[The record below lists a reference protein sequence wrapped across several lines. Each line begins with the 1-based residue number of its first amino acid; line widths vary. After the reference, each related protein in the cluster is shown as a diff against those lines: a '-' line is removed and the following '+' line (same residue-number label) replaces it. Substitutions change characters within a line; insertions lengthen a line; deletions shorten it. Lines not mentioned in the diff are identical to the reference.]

1 MLNNLFEKRAVSF
14 QTVWGAGDDLADL
27 NQSGTIVNSETT
39 FKITAVW
46 SAVSL
51 ISDTISTLPLDAFI
65 RRDGARYPFRPRP
78 AWVTKPDLDQQPS
91 AFWQSVIVSL
101 LIDGNAFI
109 RIFRS
114 GGQVVNLVPLNPHK
128 VQIKRNGIG
137 RVMFEVQGEN
147 RLLSSEEVI
156 FISDLVRPGEI
167 RGMARVE
174 ALKDNLGL
182 SIALES
188 YAARFF
194 SNSATP
200 QGIIQ
205 FPGNLN
211 QEQAEN
217 LRRGFDAAHRGLRRS
232 HKTGVLSGGAEWKAT
247 GVDPESSQL
256 EMSRRLAVEDVARAF
271 NIPNHMLGV
280 QGSTAYASV
289 EQDSIFF
296 VQHTLRP
303 IVQKL
308 ETAFSPLLNEVPGGE
323 TAFLRFNLD
332 GLLRGDSQARAN
344 AYSIGLQAG
353 YYTVNDIRRLE
364 DLIPMTDPVANEVR
378 VPLANVAIEDSR
390 ISTEDKKVLMAQRL
404 VTAGYDPKA
413 VLEAMGLPAIPHTG
427 VPSVMLQGITQIDPN
442 NPEGVYEVE

>member
-1 MLNNLFEKRAVSF
+1 VLNNLFEKRAVNF
-14 QTVWGAGDDLADL
+14 QTIWGAGDDLLEL
-27 NQSGTIVNSETT
+27 NQSGTFINSETA

-51 ISDTISTLPLDAFI
+51 ISDTIATLPLDAFI
-65 RRDGARYPFRPRP
+65 RRDGTRGPFRPKP
-78 AWVTKPDLDQQPS
+78 AWVAKPDLDQQPS

-109 RIFRS
+109 RVFRS

-128 VQIKRNGIG
+128 VEIQRNGIG
-137 RVMFEVQGEN
+137 RVMFRVTGEKN
-147 RLLSSEEVI
+147 LLSSEDVI

-182 SIALES
+182 SMALES

-200 QGIIQ
+200 QGIIE
-205 FPGNLN
+205 FPGNLSS
-211 QEQAEN
+211 EQSEN
-217 LRRGFDAAHRGLRRS
+217 LRRNFDAAHRGLKRS
-232 HKTGVLSGGAEWKAT
+232 HKTGVLSAGAQWKAT
-247 GVDPESSQL
+247 GVDPEQSQL

-308 ETAFSPLLNEVPGGE
+308 ETAFSVLLNEVPGGE
-323 TAFLRFNLD
+323 SAFLRFNLD
-332 GLLRGDSQARAN
+332 GLLRGDSQARATS
-344 AYSIGLQAG
+344 YSIGLQAG

-364 DLIPMTDPVANEVR
+364 DLVPMGDPTADQVR
-378 VPLANVAIEDSR
+378 VPLANVSIEDSR
-390 ISTEDKKVLMAQRL
+390 IATEDKKVAMAQRL
-404 VTAGYDPKA
+404 VLSGYEPKA
-413 VLEAMGLPAIPHTG
+413 VLAALGLPEIPHTG
-427 VPSVMLQGITQIDPN
+427 LASTQLQPVSQIDPN

>member
-1 MLNNLFEKRAVSF
+1 MLNNLFEKRAINF
-14 QTVWGAGDDLADL
+14 QTLWGAGDDLVDL
-27 NQSGTIVNSETT
+27 NQSGTLVNSETA

-51 ISDTISTLPLDAFI
+51 ISDTISTLPVDSYI
-65 RRDGARYPFRPRP
+65 RKDGARYPFRPRP

-91 AFWQSVIVSL
+91 AFWQSIIVSL

-109 RIFRS
+109 RVYRR
-114 GGQVVNLVPLNPHK
+114 GGEIVNLVPLNPHK
-128 VQIKRNGIG
+128 VEIKRNGIG
-137 RVMFEVQGEN
+137 RVMFEVQGEK
-147 RLLSSEEVI
+147 RLLSSDEVI
-156 FISDLVRPGEI
+156 FIADLVRPGDI

-174 ALKDNLGL
+174 ALKDNFGL

-200 QGIIQ
+200 QGIIE

-211 QEQAEN
+211 SEQAEN
-217 LRRGFDAAHRGLRRS
+217 LRRGFDSAHRGLKKS
-232 HKTGVLSGGAEWKAT
+232 HKTGVLSGGATWKAT
-247 GVDPESSQL
+247 GVDPEDSQL
-256 EMSRRLAVEDVARAF
+256 ELSRRLAVEDVARAF

-308 ETAFSPLLNEVPGGE
+308 ETAFTPLLSESPGGE
-323 TAFLRFNLD
+323 TAFIRFNID
-332 GLLRGDSQARAN
+332 GLLRGDSQARAT

-353 YYTVNDIRRLE
+353 YYTVNDVRRLE
-364 DLIPMTDPVANEVR
+364 DLTPQTDLTADQVR
-378 VPLANVAIEDSR
+378 VPLANVNIEDSR
-390 ISTEDKKVLMAQRL
+390 ITTEDKKVAMAQKL
-404 VTAGYDPKA
+404 VLSGYEPKA
-413 VLEAMGLPAIPHTG
+413 VLEALGLPAIPHTG
-427 VPSVMLQGITQIDPN
+427 VPSTQLQQVAQIDPA
-442 NPEGVYEVE
+442 NPGDVYEVE

>member
-1 MLNNLFEKRAVSF
+1 MLNNLFEKRAVNF
-14 QTVWGAGDDLADL
+14 QTIWGAGDDLLEL
-27 NQSGTIVNSETT
+27 NQSGTFINSETA

-51 ISDTISTLPLDAFI
+51 ISDTIATLPLDAFI
-65 RRDGARYPFRPRP
+65 RRDGTRGPFRPKP
-78 AWVTKPDLDQQPS
+78 AWVAKPDLDQQPS

-109 RIFRS
+109 RVFRS

-128 VQIKRNGIG
+128 VEIQRNGIG
-137 RVMFEVQGEN
+137 RVMFRVEGEKN
-147 RLLSSEEVI
+147 LLSSEDVV

-182 SIALES
+182 SMALES

-200 QGIIQ
+200 QGIIT

-211 QEQAEN
+211 SEQAEN
-217 LRRGFDAAHRGLRRS
+217 LRRGFDAAHRGLKRS
-232 HKTGVLSGGAEWKAT
+232 HKTGVLSGGADWKVT
-247 GVDPESSQL
+247 GVDPEQSQL

-308 ETAFSPLLNEVPGGE
+308 ETAFSVLLNEVPGGE
-323 TAFLRFNLD
+323 SAFLRFNLD
-332 GLLRGDSQARAN
+332 GLLRGDSQARATS
-344 AYSIGLQAG
+344 YSIGLQAG

-364 DLIPMTDPVANEVR
+364 DLVPMGDPTADQVR
-378 VPLANVAIEDSR
+378 VPLANVSIEDSR
-390 ISTEDKKVLMAQRL
+390 IATEDKKVAMAQRL
-404 VTAGYDPKA
+404 VLSGYEPKA
-413 VLEAMGLPAIPHTG
+413 VLAALGLPEIPHTG
-427 VPSVMLQGITQIDPN
+427 LASTQLQPVSQIDPA
-442 NPEGVYEVE
+442 NPEGVYEVQ

>member
-1 MLNNLFEKRAVSF
+1 VLNNLFEKRAVNF
-14 QTVWGAGDDLADL
+14 QTIWGAGDDLLEL
-27 NQSGTIVNSETT
+27 NQSGTFINSETA

-51 ISDTISTLPLDAFI
+51 ISDTIATLPLDAFI
-65 RRDGARYPFRPRP
+65 RRDGTRGPFRPKP
-78 AWVTKPDLDQQPS
+78 AWVAKPDLDQQPS

-109 RIFRS
+109 RVFRS

-128 VQIKRNGIG
+128 VEIQRNGIG
-137 RVMFEVQGEN
+137 RVMFRVEGEKN
-147 RLLSSEEVI
+147 LLSSEDVV

-182 SIALES
+182 SMALES

-200 QGIIQ
+200 QGIIT

-211 QEQAEN
+211 SEQAEN

-232 HKTGVLSGGAEWKAT
+232 HKTGVLSGGADWKVT
-247 GVDPESSQL
+247 GVDPEQSQL

-308 ETAFSPLLNEVPGGE
+308 ETAFSVLLNEVPGGE
-323 TAFLRFNLD
+323 MAFLRFNLD
-332 GLLRGDSQARAN
+332 GLLRGDSQARATS
-344 AYSIGLQAG
+344 YSIGLQAG

-364 DLIPMTDPVANEVR
+364 DLVPMGDPTADQVR
-378 VPLANVAIEDSR
+378 VPLANVSIEDSR
-390 ISTEDKKVLMAQRL
+390 IATEDKKVAMAQRL
-404 VTAGYDPKA
+404 VLSGYEPKA
-413 VLEAMGLPAIPHTG
+413 VLAALGLPEIPHTG
-427 VPSVMLQGITQIDPN
+427 LASTQLQPVSQIDPN

>member
-1 MLNNLFEKRAVSF
+1 MLNNLFEKRAINF
-14 QTVWGAGDDLADL
+14 QTLWGAGDDLVDL
-27 NQSGTIVNSETT
+27 NQSGTLVNSETA

-51 ISDTISTLPLDAFI
+51 ISDTISTLPLDAYI
-65 RRDGARYPFRPRP
+65 RRDGTRGPFRPRP

-101 LIDGNAFI
+101 LIDGNAFV
-109 RIFRS
+109 RVFRS

-137 RVMFEVQGEN
+137 RVMFEVQGEKN
-147 RLLSSEEVI
+147 LLSSEDVI
-156 FISDLVRPGEI
+156 FIADLVRPGDI

-200 QGIIQ
+200 QGIIE

-217 LRRGFDAAHRGLRRS
+217 LRRGFDAAHRGLKRS
-232 HKTGVLSGGAEWKAT
+232 HKTGVLSGGASWKVT

-256 EMSRRLAVEDVARAF
+256 ENSRRLAVEDVARAF

-308 ETAFSPLLNEVPGGE
+308 ETAFSPLLSEEPGGE

-344 AYSIGLQAG
+344 AYSVGLQAG

-364 DLIPMTDPVANEVR
+364 DLVPMSDVSADQVR
-378 VPLANVAIEDSR
+378 VPLANINIEDST
-390 ISTEDKKVLMAQRL
+390 ISTQDKKVLMAQRL

-427 VPSVMLQGITQIDPN
+427 VPSVMLQGISQIDPT

>member
-1 MLNNLFEKRAVSF
+1 MLNNLFEKRAVNF
-14 QTVWGAGDDLADL
+14 QTIWGAGDDLLEL
-27 NQSGTIVNSETT
+27 NQSGTFINSETA

-51 ISDTISTLPLDAFI
+51 ISDTIATLPLDAFI
-65 RRDGARYPFRPRP
+65 RRDGTRGPFRPKP
-78 AWVTKPDLDQQPS
+78 AWVAKPDLDQQPS

-109 RIFRS
+109 RVFRS

-128 VQIKRNGIG
+128 VEIQRNGIG
-137 RVMFEVQGEN
+137 RVMFRVEGEKN
-147 RLLSSEEVI
+147 LLSSEDVV

-182 SIALES
+182 SMALES

-200 QGIIQ
+200 QGIIT

-211 QEQAEN
+211 SDQAEN

-232 HKTGVLSGGAEWKAT
+232 HKTGVLSGGADWKVT
-247 GVDPESSQL
+247 GVDPEQSQL

-308 ETAFSPLLNEVPGGE
+308 ETAFSVLLNEVPGGE
-323 TAFLRFNLD
+323 SAFLRFNLD
-332 GLLRGDSQARAN
+332 GLLRGDSQARATS
-344 AYSIGLQAG
+344 YSIGLQAG

-364 DLIPMTDPVANEVR
+364 DLVPMGDPTADQVR
-378 VPLANVAIEDSR
+378 VPLANVSIEDSR
-390 ISTEDKKVLMAQRL
+390 IATEDKKVAMAQRL
-404 VTAGYDPKA
+404 VLSGYEPKA
-413 VLEAMGLPAIPHTG
+413 VLAALGLPEIPHTG
-427 VPSVMLQGITQIDPN
+427 LASTQLQPVSQIDPN

>member
-14 QTVWGAGDDLADL
+14 QTIWGAGDDLLDL
-27 NQSGTIVNSETT
+27 NQSGTNVNSETA
-39 FKITAVW
+39 FKITALY

-101 LIDGNAFI
+101 LIDGNAFV
-109 RIFRS
+109 RVFRS
-114 GGQVVNLVPLNPHK
+114 GGQVVNLVPLNPLK

-137 RVMFEVQGEN
+137 RVMFEVQGEKN
-147 RLLSSEEVI
+147 LLSSEDVI
-156 FISDLVRPGEI
+156 FIADLVRPGEI

-174 ALKDNLGL
+174 ALKDNFGL

-200 QGIIQ
+200 QGIIT

-211 QEQAEN
+211 SEQAES
-217 LRRGFDAAHRGLRRS
+217 LRRNFDAAHRGLRKS
-232 HKTGVLSGGAEWKAT
+232 HKTGVLSGGADWKVT

-256 EMSRRLAVEDVARAF
+256 ENSRRLAVEDVARAF

-308 ETAFSPLLNEVPGGE
+308 ETAFSILLSEVPGGE
-323 TAFLRFNLD
+323 NAFLRFNLD

-364 DLIPMTDPVANEVR
+364 DLIPMTETVADEVR
-378 VPLANVAIEDSR
+378 VPLANVAIADSR

-413 VLEAMGLPAIPHTG
+413 VLEALGLPAIPHTG
-427 VPSVMLQGITQIDPN
+427 IPSVMLQGVAQIDPA
-442 NPEGVYEVE
+442 NPQGVYEVQ

>member
-14 QTVWGAGDDLADL
+14 QTIFGSGDDLLDL
-27 NQSGTIVNSETT
+27 NQSGTFINSETT
-39 FKITAVW
+39 FKITAVF

-51 ISDTISTLPLDAFI
+51 ISDTIATLPLDAFI
-65 RRDGARYPFRPRP
+65 RRDGTRGPFRPKP
-78 AWVTKPDLDQQPS
+78 AWVAKPDLDQQPS

-101 LIDGNAFI
+101 LIDGNAFV
-109 RIFRS
+109 RVFRS
-114 GGQVVNLVPLNPHK
+114 GGNVVNLVPLNPHK

-137 RVMFEVQGEN
+137 RVMFEVTGEKT
-147 RLLSSEEVI
+147 LLSSEDII

-167 RGMARVE
+167 RGMARVDS
-174 ALKDNLGL
+174 LKDNLGL
-182 SIALES
+182 SMALES

-200 QGIIQ
+200 QGIIT

-211 QEQAEN
+211 SEQAEN
-217 LRRGFDAAHRGLRRS
+217 LRRGFDSAHRGLKRS
-232 HKTGVLSGGAEWKAT
+232 HKTGVLSGGADFKKT
-247 GVDPESSQL
+247 GVDPEQSQL

-308 ETAFSPLLNEVPGGE
+308 ETAFSLLLNEVPGGE
-323 TAFLRFNLD
+323 QAFLRFNLD
-332 GLLRGDSQARAN
+332 GLLRGDSQARATS
-344 AYSIGLQAG
+344 YSIGLQAG
-353 YYTVNDIRRLE
+353 YFTVNDIRRLE
-364 DLIPMTDPVANEVR
+364 DLVPMTDVSADQVR
-378 VPLANVAIEDSR
+378 VPLANVNIEDSR
-390 ISTEDKKVLMAQRL
+390 IATEERKVGMAQRL
-404 VTAGYDPKA
+404 VLAGFDPKA
-413 VLEAMGLPAIPHTG
+413 VLAALNLPAIPHTG
-427 VPSVMLQGITQIDPN
+427 IPSTQLQPVASLDPL
-442 NPEGVYEVE
+442 NPKDVYEVE

>member
-1 MLNNLFEKRAVSF
+1 VLNNLFEKRAVNF
-14 QTVWGAGDDLADL
+14 QTIWGAGDDLLEL
-27 NQSGTIVNSETT
+27 NQSGTFINSETA

-51 ISDTISTLPLDAFI
+51 ISDTIATLPLDAFI
-65 RRDGARYPFRPRP
+65 RRDGTRGPFRPKP
-78 AWVTKPDLDQQPS
+78 AWVAKPDLDQQPS

-109 RIFRS
+109 RVFRS

-128 VQIKRNGIG
+128 VEIQRNGIG
-137 RVMFEVQGEN
+137 RVMFRVEGEKN
-147 RLLSSEEVI
+147 LLSSEDVV

-182 SIALES
+182 SMALES

-200 QGIIQ
+200 QGIIT

-211 QEQAEN
+211 SEQAEN

-232 HKTGVLSGGAEWKAT
+232 HKTGVLSGGADWKVT
-247 GVDPESSQL
+247 GVDPEQSQL

-308 ETAFSPLLNEVPGGE
+308 ETAFSVLLNEVPGGE
-323 TAFLRFNLD
+323 SAFLRFNLD
-332 GLLRGDSQARAN
+332 GLLRGDSQARATS
-344 AYSIGLQAG
+344 YSIGLQAG

-364 DLIPMTDPVANEVR
+364 DLVPMGDPTADQVR
-378 VPLANVAIEDSR
+378 VPLANVSIEDSR
-390 ISTEDKKVLMAQRL
+390 IATEDKKVAMAQRL
-404 VTAGYDPKA
+404 VLSGYEPKA
-413 VLEAMGLPAIPHTG
+413 VLAALGLPEIPHTG
-427 VPSVMLQGITQIDPN
+427 LASTQLQPVSQIDPN

>member
-27 NQSGTIVNSETT
+27 NQSGTLVNSETA

-51 ISDTISTLPLDAFI
+51 ISDTISTLPLDAYI
-65 RRDGARYPFRPRP
+65 RRDGARGAFRPKP
-78 AWVTKPDLDQQPS
+78 AWVSKPDLDQQPS

-109 RIFRS
+109 RVFRS

-137 RVMFEVQGEN
+137 RVMFEVQGEKN
-147 RLLSSEEVI
+147 LLSSEDVI
-156 FISDLVRPGEI
+156 FIADLVRPGDI

-200 QGIIQ
+200 QGVIE
-205 FPGNLN
+205 FPGNLGA
-211 QEQAEN
+211 EQAEN
-217 LRRGFDAAHRGLRRS
+217 LRRGFDAAHRGLKRS
-232 HKTGVLSGGAEWKAT
+232 HKTGVLSGGAQWKAT
-247 GVDPESSQL
+247 GVDPEQSQL

-323 TAFLRFNLD
+323 NAFLRFNLD
-332 GLLRGDSQARAN
+332 GLLRGDSQARATS
-344 AYSIGLQAG
+344 YSIGLQAG

-364 DLIPMTDPVANEVR
+364 DLTPMNDAVADEVR
-378 VPLANVAIEDSR
+378 VPLANVAIADSR
-390 ISTEDKKVLMAQRL
+390 IATDDKKVGMAQKL
-404 VTAGYDPKA
+404 VLAGYDPKA
-413 VLEAMGLPAIPHTG
+413 VLEALDLPAIPHTG
-427 VPSVMLQGITQIDPN
+427 VPSTQLQAIAQIDVNDPQS
-442 NPEGVYEVE
+442 VYEVQ

>member
-1 MLNNLFEKRAVSF
+1 MLNNLFEKRAVNF
-14 QTVWGAGDDLADL
+14 QTIWGAGDDLLEL
-27 NQSGTIVNSETT
+27 NQSGTFINSETA

-51 ISDTISTLPLDAFI
+51 ISDTIATLPLDAFI
-65 RRDGARYPFRPRP
+65 RRDGTRGPFRPKP
-78 AWVTKPDLDQQPS
+78 AWVSKPDLDQQPS

-109 RIFRS
+109 RVFRS

-128 VQIKRNGIG
+128 VEIQRNGIG
-137 RVMFEVQGEN
+137 RVMFRVEGEKN
-147 RLLSSEEVI
+147 LLSSEDVV

-182 SIALES
+182 SMALES

-200 QGIIQ
+200 QGIIT

-211 QEQAEN
+211 SEQAEN
-217 LRRGFDAAHRGLRRS
+217 LRRGFDAAHRGLKRS
-232 HKTGVLSGGAEWKAT
+232 HKTGVLSGGADWKVT
-247 GVDPESSQL
+247 GVDPEQSQL

-308 ETAFSPLLNEVPGGE
+308 ETAFSVLLNEVPGGE
-323 TAFLRFNLD
+323 SAFLRFNLD
-332 GLLRGDSQARAN
+332 GLLRGDSQARATS
-344 AYSIGLQAG
+344 YSIGLQAG

-364 DLIPMTDPVANEVR
+364 DLVPMGDPTADQVR
-378 VPLANVAIEDSR
+378 VPLANVSIEDSR
-390 ISTEDKKVLMAQRL
+390 IATEDKKVAMAQRL
-404 VTAGYDPKA
+404 VLSGYEPKA
-413 VLEAMGLPAIPHTG
+413 VLAALGLPEIPHTG
-427 VPSVMLQGITQIDPN
+427 LASTQLQPVSQIDPA
-442 NPEGVYEVE
+442 NPEGVYEVQ

>member
-1 MLNNLFEKRAVSF
+1 MLNNLFEKRAVNF
-14 QTVWGAGDDLADL
+14 QTIWGAGDDLLEL
-27 NQSGTIVNSETT
+27 NQSGTFINSETA

-51 ISDTISTLPLDAFI
+51 ISDTIATLPLDAFI
-65 RRDGARYPFRPRP
+65 RRDGTRGPFRPKP
-78 AWVTKPDLDQQPS
+78 AWVAKPDLDQQPS

-109 RIFRS
+109 RVFRS

-128 VQIKRNGIG
+128 VEIQRNGIG
-137 RVMFEVQGEN
+137 RVMFRVTGEKN
-147 RLLSSEEVI
+147 LLSSEDVI

-182 SIALES
+182 SMALES

-200 QGIIQ
+200 QGIIT

-211 QEQAEN
+211 SEQAEN
-217 LRRGFDAAHRGLRRS
+217 LRRGFDAAHRGLKRS
-232 HKTGVLSGGAEWKAT
+232 HKTGVLSGGADWKVT
-247 GVDPESSQL
+247 GVDPEQSQL

-308 ETAFSPLLNEVPGGE
+308 ETAFSVLLNEVPGGE
-323 TAFLRFNLD
+323 SAFLRFNLD
-332 GLLRGDSQARAN
+332 GLLRGDSQARATS
-344 AYSIGLQAG
+344 YSIGLQAG

-364 DLIPMTDPVANEVR
+364 DLVPMGDPTADQVR
-378 VPLANVAIEDSR
+378 VPLANVSIEDSR
-390 ISTEDKKVLMAQRL
+390 IATEDKKVAMAQRL
-404 VTAGYDPKA
+404 VLSGYEPKA
-413 VLEAMGLPAIPHTG
+413 VLAALGLPEIPHTG
-427 VPSVMLQGITQIDPN
+427 LASTQLQPVSQIDPTD
-442 NPEGVYEVE
+442 PQSVYEVE

>member
-14 QTVWGAGDDLADL
+14 QTIWGAGDDLLDL
-27 NQSGTIVNSETT
+27 NQSGTNVNSETA
-39 FKITAVW
+39 FKITALY

-65 RRDGARYPFRPRP
+65 RRDGTRYPFRPRP

-101 LIDGNAFI
+101 LIDGNAFV
-109 RIFRS
+109 RVFRS
-114 GGQVVNLVPLNPHK
+114 GGQVVNLVPLNPLK

-137 RVMFEVQGEN
+137 RVMFEVQGEKN
-147 RLLSSEEVI
+147 LLSSEDVI
-156 FISDLVRPGEI
+156 FNADLVRPGEI

-174 ALKDNLGL
+174 ALKDNFGL

-200 QGIIQ
+200 QGIIT

-211 QEQAEN
+211 SEQAES
-217 LRRGFDAAHRGLRRS
+217 LRRNFDAAHRGLRKS
-232 HKTGVLSGGAEWKAT
+232 HKTGVLSGGADWKVT
-247 GVDPESSQL
+247 GVDPEQSQL

-308 ETAFSPLLNEVPGGE
+308 ETAFSILLSEVPGGE
-323 TAFLRFNLD
+323 NAFLRFNLD

-364 DLIPMTDPVANEVR
+364 DLIPMTETVADEVR
-378 VPLANVAIEDSR
+378 VPLANVAIADSR

-413 VLEAMGLPAIPHTG
+413 VLEALGLPPIPHTG
-427 VPSVMLQGITQIDPN
+427 IPSVMLQGVAQIDPL
-442 NPEGVYEVE
+442 NPKDVYEVE

>member
-1 MLNNLFEKRAVSF
+1 VLNNLFEKRAINF
-14 QTVWGAGDDLADL
+14 QTLWGAGDDLVDL
-27 NQSGTIVNSETT
+27 NQSGTLVNSETA

-51 ISDTISTLPLDAFI
+51 ISDTISTLPLDAYI
-65 RRDGARYPFRPRP
+65 RRDGTRGPFRPRP

-101 LIDGNAFI
+101 LIDGNAFV
-109 RIFRS
+109 RVFRS

-137 RVMFEVQGEN
+137 RVMFEVQGEKN
-147 RLLSSEEVI
+147 LLSSEDVI
-156 FISDLVRPGEI
+156 FIADLVRPGDI

-200 QGIIQ
+200 QGIIE

-217 LRRGFDAAHRGLRRS
+217 LRRGFDAAHRGLKRS
-232 HKTGVLSGGAEWKAT
+232 HKTGVLSGGASWKVT

-256 EMSRRLAVEDVARAF
+256 ENSRRLAVEDVARAF

-308 ETAFSPLLNEVPGGE
+308 ETAFSPLLSEEPGGE

-344 AYSIGLQAG
+344 AYSVGLQAG

-364 DLIPMTDPVANEVR
+364 DLVPMSDVSADQVR
-378 VPLANVAIEDSR
+378 VPLANINIEDST
-390 ISTEDKKVLMAQRL
+390 ISTQDKKVLMAQRL
-404 VTAGYDPKA
+404 VTAGYEPKA

-427 VPSVMLQGITQIDPN
+427 VPSVMLQGISQIDPT

>member
-1 MLNNLFEKRAVSF
+1 MLNNLFEKRAINF
-14 QTVWGAGDDLADL
+14 QTLWGAGDDLVDL
-27 NQSGTIVNSETT
+27 NQSGTLVNSETA

-51 ISDTISTLPLDAFI
+51 ISDTISTLPLDAYI
-65 RRDGARYPFRPRP
+65 RRDGTRGPFRPRP

-101 LIDGNAFI
+101 LIDGNAFV
-109 RIFRS
+109 RVFRS

-137 RVMFEVQGEN
+137 RVMFEVQGEKN
-147 RLLSSEEVI
+147 LLSSEDVI
-156 FISDLVRPGEI
+156 FIADLVRPGDI

-200 QGIIQ
+200 QGIIE

-217 LRRGFDAAHRGLRRS
+217 LRRGFDAAHRGLKRS
-232 HKTGVLSGGAEWKAT
+232 HKTGVLSGGASWKVT

-256 EMSRRLAVEDVARAF
+256 ENSRRLAVEDVARAF

-308 ETAFSPLLNEVPGGE
+308 ETAFSPLLSEEPGGE

-344 AYSIGLQAG
+344 AYSVGLQAG

-364 DLIPMTDPVANEVR
+364 DLVPMSDVSADQVR
-378 VPLANVAIEDSR
+378 VPLANINIEDST
-390 ISTEDKKVLMAQRL
+390 ISTQDKKVLMAQRL
-404 VTAGYDPKA
+404 VTAGYEPKA

-427 VPSVMLQGITQIDPN
+427 VPSVMLQGISQIDPT

>member
-1 MLNNLFEKRAVSF
+1 MLNNLFEKRAINF
-14 QTVWGAGDDLADL
+14 QTLWGAGDDLVDL
-27 NQSGTIVNSETT
+27 NQSGTLVNSETA

-51 ISDTISTLPLDAFI
+51 ISDTISTLPVDSYI
-65 RRDGARYPFRPRP
+65 RRDGARFPFRPRP

-91 AFWQSVIVSL
+91 AFWQSIIVSL

-109 RIFRS
+109 RVYRRNGEI
-114 GGQVVNLVPLNPHK
+114 VNLVPLNPHR
-128 VQIKRNGIG
+128 VQIKRNAIG
-137 RVMFEVQGEN
+137 RVMFEVEGEK
-147 RLLSSEEVI
+147 RLLSSDEII
-156 FISDLVRPGEI
+156 FIADLVRPGDI

-174 ALKDNLGL
+174 ALKDNFGL

-200 QGIIQ
+200 QGIIE

-211 QEQAEN
+211 SDQAEN
-217 LRRGFDAAHRGLRRS
+217 LRRGFDSAHRGLKKS
-232 HKTGVLSGGAEWKAT
+232 HKTGVLSGGATWKAT
-247 GVDPESSQL
+247 GVDPEDSQL
-256 EMSRRLAVEDVARAF
+256 ELSRRLAVEDVARAF

-308 ETAFSPLLNEVPGGE
+308 ETAFSPLLSETPGGE
-323 TAFLRFNLD
+323 TAFIRFNLD
-332 GLLRGDSQARAN
+332 GLLRGDSQARAT

-364 DLIPMTDPVANEVR
+364 DLTPQTDPTADQVR
-378 VPLANVAIEDSR
+378 VPLANVNIEDSR
-390 ISTEDKKVLMAQRL
+390 ISAEDKKVAMAQRL
-404 VTAGYDPKA
+404 VLSGYEPKA
-413 VLEAMGLPAIPHTG
+413 VLEALGLPAIPHTG
-427 VPSVMLQGITQIDPN
+427 LASTQLQPVSQIDPE
-442 NPEGVYEVE
+442 NPQGVYEVE

>member
-1 MLNNLFEKRAVSF
+1 VLNNLFEKRAVNF
-14 QTVWGAGDDLADL
+14 QTIWGAGDDLLEL
-27 NQSGTIVNSETT
+27 NQSGTFINSETA

-51 ISDTISTLPLDAFI
+51 ISDTIATLPLDAFI
-65 RRDGARYPFRPRP
+65 RRDGARGPFRPKP
-78 AWVTKPDLDQQPS
+78 AWVSKPDLDQQPS

-109 RIFRS
+109 RVFRS

-128 VQIKRNGIG
+128 VEIQRNGIG
-137 RVMFEVQGEN
+137 RVMFRVEGEKN
-147 RLLSSEEVI
+147 LLSSEDVV

-182 SIALES
+182 SMALES

-200 QGIIQ
+200 QGIIT

-211 QEQAEN
+211 SEQAEN

-232 HKTGVLSGGAEWKAT
+232 HKTGVLSGGADWKVT
-247 GVDPESSQL
+247 GVDPEQSQL

-308 ETAFSPLLNEVPGGE
+308 ETAFSVLLNEVPGGE
-323 TAFLRFNLD
+323 SAFLRFNLD
-332 GLLRGDSQARAN
+332 GLLRGDSQARATS
-344 AYSIGLQAG
+344 YSIGLQAG

-364 DLIPMTDPVANEVR
+364 DLVPMGDPTADQVR
-378 VPLANVAIEDSR
+378 VPLANVSIEDSR
-390 ISTEDKKVLMAQRL
+390 IATEDKKVAMAQRL
-404 VTAGYDPKA
+404 VLSGYEPKA
-413 VLEAMGLPAIPHTG
+413 VLAALGLPEIPHTG
-427 VPSVMLQGITQIDPN
+427 LASTQLQPVSQIDPN
-442 NPEGVYEVE
+442 NPESVYEVE

>member
-1 MLNNLFEKRAVSF
+1 MLNNLFEKRAINF
-14 QTVWGAGDDLADL
+14 QTLWGAGDDLAEY
-27 NQSGTIVNSETT
+27 NQSGTIVNSETA

-65 RRDGARYPFRPRP
+65 RQDGARYPFRPRP

-91 AFWQSVIVSL
+91 AFWQAVIVSL

-109 RIFRS
+109 RVFRS

-137 RVMFEVQGEN
+137 RVMFDVQGEARPLN
-147 RLLSSEEVI
+147 SEEVI
-156 FISDLVRPGEI
+156 FIADLVRPGDI
-167 RGMARVE
+167 RGMAKVE
-174 ALKDNLGL
+174 ALKDNFGL

-200 QGIIQ
+200 QGIIE

-217 LRRGFDAAHRGLRRS
+217 LRRGFDSAHRGLKRS
-232 HKTGVLSGGAEWKAT
+232 HKTGVLSGGAMWKAT
-247 GVDPESSQL
+247 GVDPEQSQL
-256 EMSRRLAVEDVARAF
+256 ENSRRLAVEDVARAF

-303 IVQKL
+303 LVQKL
-308 ETAFSPLLNEVPGGE
+308 ETAFSVLLAEVPGGE
-323 TAFLRFNLD
+323 NAFLRFNLD

-364 DLIPMTDPVANEVR
+364 DLIPMTETVADEVR
-378 VPLANVAIEDSR
+378 VPLANVAIADSR
-390 ISTEDKKVLMAQRL
+390 IATDDKRVAMAQKL
-404 VTAGYDPKA
+404 VLSGYDPKA
-413 VLEAMGLPAIPHTG
+413 VLEALGLPPIPHTG
-427 VPSVMLQGITQIDPN
+427 VPSTQLQPVAQIDVE
-442 NPEGVYEVE
+442 NPQSVYGVQ

>member
-1 MLNNLFEKRAVSF
+1 MLNNLFEKRAINF
-14 QTVWGAGDDLADL
+14 QTLWGAGDDLVDL
-27 NQSGTIVNSETT
+27 NQSGTLVNSETA

-51 ISDTISTLPLDAFI
+51 ISDTISTLPVDSYI
-65 RRDGARYPFRPRP
+65 RRDGARFPFRPRP

-91 AFWQSVIVSL
+91 AFWQSIIVSL

-109 RIFRS
+109 RVYRR
-114 GGQVVNLVPLNPHK
+114 GGEIVNLVPLNPHN

-137 RVMFEVQGEN
+137 RVMFEVQGEK

-156 FISDLVRPGEI
+156 FIADLVRPGDI

-174 ALKDNLGL
+174 ALKDNFGL

-200 QGIIQ
+200 QGIIE

-211 QEQAEN
+211 AEQAEN
-217 LRRGFDAAHRGLRRS
+217 LRRGFDSAHRGLKKS
-232 HKTGVLSGGAEWKAT
+232 HKTGVLSGGATWKAT
-247 GVDPESSQL
+247 GVDPEDSQL
-256 EMSRRLAVEDVARAF
+256 ELSRRLAVEDVARAF

-308 ETAFSPLLNEVPGGE
+308 ETAFSPLLSEAPGGE
-323 TAFLRFNLD
+323 AAFIRFNLD
-332 GLLRGDSQARAN
+332 GLLRGDSQARAT
-344 AYSIGLQAG
+344 AYSIGLQSG
-353 YYTVNDIRRLE
+353 YYTVNDIRRFE
-364 DLIPMTDPVANEVR
+364 DLTPQSDPTADQVR
-378 VPLANVAIEDSR
+378 VPLANVNIDDSR
-390 ISTEDKKVLMAQRL
+390 ISIEDKKVGMAHKL
-404 VTAGYDPKA
+404 VIAGYDPKA
-413 VLEAMGLPAIPHTG
+413 VLEALNLPAIPHTG
-427 VPSVMLQGITQIDPN
+427 LPSTQLQHLSTMNVDDL
-442 NPEGVYEVE
+442 EKVYEVE

>member
-1 MLNNLFEKRAVSF
+1 MLNNLFEKRAVNF
-14 QTVWGAGDDLADL
+14 QTIWGAGDDLLDL
-27 NQSGTIVNSETT
+27 NQSGTFINSETA

-65 RRDGARYPFRPRP
+65 RRDGTRGPFRPKP
-78 AWVTKPDLDQQPS
+78 AWVSKPDLDQQPS
-91 AFWQSVIVSL
+91 AFWQSAIVSL

-109 RIFRS
+109 RVLRS

-128 VQIKRNGIG
+128 VEIQRNGIG
-137 RVMFEVQGEN
+137 RVMFRVEGEKN
-147 RLLSSEEVI
+147 LLSSEDVI

-182 SIALES
+182 SMALES

-200 QGIIQ
+200 QGIIT

-211 QEQAEN
+211 SEQAEN
-217 LRRGFDAAHRGLRRS
+217 LRRGFDAAHRGLKRS
-232 HKTGVLSGGAEWKAT
+232 HKTGVLSGGADWKVT
-247 GVDPESSQL
+247 GVDPEQSQL

-308 ETAFSPLLNEVPGGE
+308 ETAFSILLNEVTGGE
-323 TAFLRFNLD
+323 QAFLRFNLD
-332 GLLRGDSQARAN
+332 GLLRGDSQARATS
-344 AYSIGLQAG
+344 YSIGLQAG

-364 DLIPMTDPVANEVR
+364 DLVPIADATADQVR
-378 VPLANVAIEDSR
+378 VPLANVSIEDSR
-390 ISTEDKKVLMAQRL
+390 IGTEDKKVAMAQRL
-404 VTAGYDPKA
+404 VLSGYEPKA
-413 VLEAMGLPAIPHTG
+413 VLAALGLPDIPHTG
-427 VPSVMLQGITQIDPN
+427 LASTQLQPVSQIDPTD
-442 NPEGVYEVE
+442 PQGVYEVE

>member
-1 MLNNLFEKRAVSF
+1 MLNNLFEKRAINF
-14 QTVWGAGDDLADL
+14 QTLWGAGDDLIDL
-27 NQSGTIVNSETT
+27 NQSGTIVNSETA
-39 FKITAVW
+39 FKITALY

-78 AWVTKPDLDQQPS
+78 AWVSKPDLDQQPS

-109 RIFRS
+109 RVFRS

-128 VQIKRNGIG
+128 VQIRRNGIG
-137 RVMFEVQGEN
+137 RVMFEVQGEKT
-147 RLLSSEEVI
+147 LLSSEDVI

-174 ALKDNLGL
+174 ALKDNFGL
-182 SIALES
+182 SMALES

-200 QGIIQ
+200 QGIIT

-211 QEQAEN
+211 SEQAEN
-217 LRRGFDAAHRGLRRS
+217 LRRGFDSAHRGLKRS
-232 HKTGVLSGGAEWKAT
+232 HKTGVLSGGAEWKPTA
-247 GVDPESSQL
+247 VDPENSQL
-256 EMSRRLAVEDVARAF
+256 ETSRRLSVEDVARAF

-303 IVQKL
+303 IVTKL
-308 ETAFSPLLNEVPGGE
+308 EVAFSPLLNEVPGGE
-323 TAFLRFNLD
+323 NAFLKFSLD

-344 AYSIGLQAG
+344 SYSIGLQAG
-353 YYTVNDIRRLE
+353 YYTVNDIRLRK
-364 DLIPMTDPVANEVR
+364 N
-378 VPLANVAIEDSR
+378 
-390 ISTEDKKVLMAQRL
+390 
-404 VTAGYDPKA
+404 
-413 VLEAMGLPAIPHTG
+413 
-427 VPSVMLQGITQIDPN
+427 
-442 NPEGVYEVE
+442 

>member
-1 MLNNLFEKRAVSF
+1 VLNNLFEKRAVNF
-14 QTVWGAGDDLADL
+14 QTIWGAGDDLLEL
-27 NQSGTIVNSETT
+27 NQSGTFINSETA

-51 ISDTISTLPLDAFI
+51 ISDTIATLPLDAFI
-65 RRDGARYPFRPRP
+65 RRDGTRGPFRPKP
-78 AWVTKPDLDQQPS
+78 AWVAKPDLDQQPS

-109 RIFRS
+109 RVFRS

-128 VQIKRNGIG
+128 VEIQRNGIG
-137 RVMFEVQGEN
+137 RVMFRVEGEKN
-147 RLLSSEEVI
+147 LLSSEDVV

-182 SIALES
+182 SMALES

-200 QGIIQ
+200 QGIIT

-211 QEQAEN
+211 SDQAEN

-232 HKTGVLSGGAEWKAT
+232 HKTGVLSGGADWKVT
-247 GVDPESSQL
+247 GVDPEQSQL

-308 ETAFSPLLNEVPGGE
+308 ETAFSVLLNEVPGGE
-323 TAFLRFNLD
+323 SAFLRFNLD
-332 GLLRGDSQARAN
+332 GLLRGDSQARATS
-344 AYSIGLQAG
+344 YSIGLQAG

-364 DLIPMTDPVANEVR
+364 DLVPMGDPTADQVR
-378 VPLANVAIEDSR
+378 VPLANVSIEDSR
-390 ISTEDKKVLMAQRL
+390 IATEDKKVAMAQRL
-404 VTAGYDPKA
+404 VLSGYEPKA
-413 VLEAMGLPAIPHTG
+413 VLAALGLPEIPHTG
-427 VPSVMLQGITQIDPN
+427 LASTQLQPVSQIDPN

>member
-1 MLNNLFEKRAVSF
+1 MLNNLFEKRAVNF
-14 QTVWGAGDDLADL
+14 QTIWGAGDDLLEL
-27 NQSGTIVNSETT
+27 NQSGTFINSETA

-51 ISDTISTLPLDAFI
+51 ISDTIATLPLDAFI
-65 RRDGARYPFRPRP
+65 RRDGTRGPFRPKP
-78 AWVTKPDLDQQPS
+78 AWVAKPDLDQQPS

-109 RIFRS
+109 RVFRS
-114 GGQVVNLVPLNPHK
+114 SGQVVNLVPLNPHK
-128 VQIKRNGIG
+128 VEIQRNGIG
-137 RVMFEVQGEN
+137 RVMFRVEGEKN
-147 RLLSSEEVI
+147 LLSSEDVV

-182 SIALES
+182 SMALES

-200 QGIIQ
+200 QGIIT

-211 QEQAEN
+211 SEQAEN

-232 HKTGVLSGGAEWKAT
+232 HKTGVLSGGADWKVT
-247 GVDPESSQL
+247 GVDPEQSQL

-308 ETAFSPLLNEVPGGE
+308 ETAFSVLLNEVPGGE
-323 TAFLRFNLD
+323 SAFLRFNLD
-332 GLLRGDSQARAN
+332 GLLRGDSQARATS
-344 AYSIGLQAG
+344 YSIGLQAG

-364 DLIPMTDPVANEVR
+364 DLVPMGDPTADQVR
-378 VPLANVAIEDSR
+378 VPLANVSIEDSR
-390 ISTEDKKVLMAQRL
+390 IATEDKKVAMAQRL
-404 VTAGYDPKA
+404 VLSGYEPKA
-413 VLEAMGLPAIPHTG
+413 VLAALGLPEIPHTG
-427 VPSVMLQGITQIDPN
+427 LASTQLQPVSQIDPN

>member
-1 MLNNLFEKRAVSF
+1 MLNNLFEKRAINF
-14 QTVWGAGDDLADL
+14 QTVWGAGDDLVDL
-27 NQSGTIVNSETT
+27 NQSGTLVNSETA

-51 ISDTISTLPLDAFI
+51 ISDTISTLPVDAYI
-65 RRDGARYPFRPRP
+65 RRDGARFPFRPKP
-78 AWVTKPDLDQQPS
+78 AWVSKPDLDQQPS

-109 RIFRS
+109 RIYRS
-114 GGQVVNLVPLNPHK
+114 EGNVVNLVPLNPHK

-137 RVMFEVQGEN
+137 RVMFQVEGEK

-156 FISDLVRPGEI
+156 FIADLVRPGDI

-200 QGIIQ
+200 QGIIE

-211 QEQAEN
+211 AEQAEN
-217 LRRGFDAAHRGLRRS
+217 LRRGFDSAHRGLKRS
-232 HKTGVLSGGAEWKAT
+232 HKTGVLSGGAVWKAT
-247 GVDPESSQL
+247 GVDPEDSQL
-256 EMSRRLAVEDVARAF
+256 ESSRRLAVEDVARAF

-308 ETAFSPLLNEVPGGE
+308 ETAFSPLLAEVPGGE
-323 TAFLRFNLD
+323 TAFIRFNLD
-332 GLLRGDSQARAN
+332 GLLRGDSQARAQS
-344 AYSIGLQAG
+344 YSIGLQAG
-353 YYTVNDIRRLE
+353 YYTVNDIRRFE
-364 DLIPMTDPVANEVR
+364 DLTPMADATADQVR
-378 VPLANVAIEDSR
+378 VPLANVNIEDSR
-390 ISTEDKKVLMAQRL
+390 ISAEDKKVAMAQRL
-404 VTAGYDPKA
+404 VLAGYDPKA
-413 VLEAMGLPAIPHTG
+413 VLEALGLPAIPHTG
-427 VPSVMLQGITQIDPN
+427 VPSTQLQPVSQIDVN
-442 NPEGVYEVE
+442 NPQGVYEVE

>member
-1 MLNNLFEKRAVSF
+1 MLNNLFEKRAVNF
-14 QTVWGAGDDLADL
+14 QTVWGAGDDLVDL
-27 NQSGTIVNSETT
+27 NQSGTIVNSETA

-51 ISDTISTLPLDAFI
+51 ISDTIATLPVDAYY
-65 RRDGARYPFRPRP
+65 RRDGARFPFRPRP
-78 AWVTKPDLDQQPS
+78 QWVTKPDLDQQPS
-91 AFWQSVIVSL
+91 AFWQSIIVSL

-109 RIFRS
+109 RVFRS

-128 VQIKRNGIG
+128 VKIKRNGIG
-137 RVMFEVQGEN
+137 RVMFEVEGE
-147 RLLSSEEVI
+147 RKLLNSEEVI
-156 FISDLVRPGEI
+156 FIADLVRPGEI

-200 QGIIQ
+200 QGIIE

-211 QEQAEN
+211 AEQAETI
-217 LRRGFDAAHRGLRRS
+217 RRGFDSAHRGLKKS
-232 HKTGVLSGGAEWKAT
+232 HRTGVLSGGAQWKAT
-247 GVDPESSQL
+247 GVDPENSQL

-308 ETAFSPLLNEVPGGE
+308 EVAFSPLLAEVPGGE
-323 TAFLRFNLD
+323 NAFIRFNLD
-332 GLLRGDSQARAN
+332 GLLRGDSQARAQS
-344 AYSIGLQAG
+344 YSIGLQAG
-353 YYTVNDIRRLE
+353 YYTVNDVRRLE
-364 DLIPMTDPVANEVR
+364 DLTPMDDATANQVR
-378 VPLANVAIEDSR
+378 VPLANVSIEDSR
-390 ISTEDKKVLMAQRL
+390 IAAEDKKVSMAQKL
-404 VTAGYDPKA
+404 VISGFEPKS
-413 VLEAMGLPAIPHTG
+413 VLEALGLPAIPHTG
-427 VPSVMLQGITQIDPN
+427 LASTQLQMVSSIDPE
-442 NPEGVYEVE
+442 NPEAVYEVE

>member
-1 MLNNLFEKRAVSF
+1 MLNNLFEKRAISY
-14 QTVWGAGDDLADL
+14 QTIWGAGDDLLDL
-27 NQSGTIVNSETT
+27 NQSGTIVNSETA

-46 SAVSL
+46 SAISL
-51 ISDTISTLPLDAFI
+51 ISDTISTLPVDAFI

-109 RIFRS
+109 RIYRS
-114 GGQVVNLVPLNPHK
+114 GGQIVNLVPLNPHK

-137 RVMFEVQGEN
+137 RVMFEVQGEKN
-147 RLLSSEEVI
+147 LLSSEDVI
-156 FISDLVRPGEI
+156 FISDLVRPGDI

-200 QGIIQ
+200 QGIIE

-217 LRRGFDAAHRGLRRS
+217 LRRGFDSAHRGLRKS
-232 HKTGVLSGGAEWKAT
+232 HKTGVLSGGAMWKAT
-247 GVDPESSQL
+247 GVDPEQSQL
-256 EMSRRLAVEDVARAF
+256 ESSRRLAVEDVARAF

-308 ETAFSPLLNEVPGGE
+308 ETAFSGLLAEVPGGE
-323 TAFLRFNLD
+323 SAFIRFNLD
-332 GLLRGDSQARAN
+332 GLLRGDSAARAN

-364 DLIPMTDPVANEVR
+364 DLIPMEDRTADQVR
-378 VPLANVAIEDSR
+378 VPLANVSIEDSR
-390 ISTEDKKVLMAQRL
+390 IATEDKKVAMAQRL
-404 VTAGYDPKA
+404 VLSGYDPTEVLKA
-413 VLEAMGLPAIPHTG
+413 LDLPAIAHTG
-427 VPSVMLQGITQIDPN
+427 LPSTQLQPVAQINVD
-442 NPEGVYEVE
+442 NPEDVYGV